1 MYYTVIVITKNTFGV
16 SVMIGKIIQQKRREI
31 GLTQAQLADRL
42 GVTAPAVNRW
52 EKDLSFPDAT
62 LLAPL
67 ARCLKTDLNELFAFY
82 DSLSAKER
90 ELIVDKARVMIIND
104 EIDDAITHIEA
115 AVKEN
120 LSDGA
125 LYKDL
130 ADMLLGMHTLRQP
143 GDPSIFLERIAN
155 YYERAL
161 ELLPEKTDDISYS
174 LITVYGKLGNA
185 EKAEEAW
192 ARLEYVKH
200 DKKWAHAELLYL
212 MKDYDRAVI
221 EIKELVLRKIFD
233 LSRGLT
239 FLHDALSFTGN
250 TELADLAVETDV
262 KLQDLFG
269 LWRGLDII
277 NRASSAIASVPG
289 DTEEVKLAELISNGV
304 SQETLSTSPLFS
316 DVKLGGLPVG
326 EGTSVDL
333 MADILNAIKKLK

>member
-1 MYYTVIVITKNTFGV
+1 
-16 SVMIGKIIQQKRREI
+16 MIGTIIQQKRKDA

-67 ARCLKTDLNELFAFY
+67 ARCLKTDLNELFSFY

-104 EIDDAITHIEA
+104 DIDSAITHIEA

-143 GDPSIFLERIAN
+143 GDPVIFLERIAN

-161 ELLPEKTDDISYS
+161 ELLPEKADDISYS

-185 EKAEEAW
+185 EKAEAAW
-192 ARLEYVKH
+192 ARLEYIKH

-212 MKDYDRAVI
+212 MKDYDRAVV
-221 EIKELVLRKIFD
+221 EIKELVLRRIFE

-239 FLHDALSFTGN
+239 FLHDALSFAGKSD
-250 TELADLAVETDV
+250 LADIAVEKDAE
-262 KLQDLFG
+262 LQELFG

-277 NRASSAIASVPG
+277 NRASSAIALVPE
-289 DTEEVKLAELISNGV
+289 DTEEVKLTELISDGV
-304 SQETLSTSPLFS
+304 SQETLSTCPLFA
-316 DVKLGGLPVG
+316 DVTLGGLPVG
-326 EGTSVDL
+326 EGTTVDL